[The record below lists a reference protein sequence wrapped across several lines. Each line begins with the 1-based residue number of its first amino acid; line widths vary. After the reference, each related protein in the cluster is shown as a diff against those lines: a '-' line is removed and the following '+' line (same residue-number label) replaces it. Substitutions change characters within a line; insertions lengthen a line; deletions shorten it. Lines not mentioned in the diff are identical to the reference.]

1 MNSSNYKK
9 ILFFASEIN
18 IELSKNVIETR
29 ENGFRIWIELTFGA
43 IENYSD
49 IRNDDQNRKI
59 EIKEVDTLKI
69 F

>member
-1 MNSSNYKK
+1 MNYKK
-9 ILFFASEIN
+9 ILFFSGEIN
-18 IELSKNVIETR
+18 IELSKNVIEAR

-43 IENYSD
+43 RENYPD
-49 IRNDDQNRKI
+49 IRNDDRNRKI